1 MPVRIEKPKIRVRD
15 VWKPRQ
21 VGEYATPTEALEQ
34 VKEWYWRDD
43 EKRGTEPPSY
53 EVIERRT
60 AGQEQVLTLQ
70 HLRDEFCV
78 QVRFHGSEDSP
89 RDIETRPVSPEE
101 AYRIALD
108 RDERF
113 VAHGW
118 TLVNER
124 HPRKGQE

>member
-1 MPVRIEKPKIRVRD
+1 MAFRLEKPKTRVRD
-15 VWKPRQ
+15 VWTPRQ
-21 VGEYATPTEALEQ
+21 VGEYATPSEALEE

-43 EKRGTEPPSY
+43 ERRGSEPPGY

-60 AGQEQVLTLQ
+60 TGEQHVLTLQ

-78 QVRFHGSEDSP
+78 RVRFHGSEDSP
-89 RDIETRPVSPEE
+89 RDIEVRPVPPDV

-113 VAHGW
+113 VASGW

-124 HPRKGQE
+124 HPRQDPK